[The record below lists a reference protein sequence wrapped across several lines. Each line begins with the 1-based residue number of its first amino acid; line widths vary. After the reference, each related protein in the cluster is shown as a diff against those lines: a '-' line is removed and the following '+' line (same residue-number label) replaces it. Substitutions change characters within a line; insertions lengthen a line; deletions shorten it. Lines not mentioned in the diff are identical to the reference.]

1 MQLCHEVISFMP
13 FRAQVM
19 TITRTSPLFR
29 ISGLVLHYT
38 QPIRILTDETRLKP
52 EIVTRNFQMNIFVT
66 LRFSGL
72 IIHIYNFFFV
82 WFASKSVFRTAFVC
96 LKLHISINKRG
107 KNERLH
113 PIGQSDNFTKPSI
126 KIGQMK
132 FV

>member
-38 QPIRILTDETRLKP
+38 QPIRILTPDETRLKP

-72 IIHIYNFFFV
+72 IIHIYNFFFCM
-82 WFASKSVFRTAFVC
+82 VC
-96 LKLHISINKRG
+96 
-107 KNERLH
+107 
-113 PIGQSDNFTKPSI
+113 I
-126 KIGQMK
+126 KK
-132 FV
+132 CL

>member
-1 MQLCHEVISFMP
+1 MQLCHEVISVMP

-19 TITRTSPLFR
+19 TIKRTSPLFR

-38 QPIRILTDETRLKP
+38 PPIRILTDETRLKL
-52 EIVTRNFQMNIFVT
+52 ETVTRNVQTNIFVR

-72 IIHIYNFFFV
+72 IMHIYNFFV
-82 WFASKSVFRTAFVC
+82 SFASKSVFRTAFVC